1 MKINGISSDSEVAG
15 IRPHNLRCPMNNDL
29 SLAKMIFECKIFDL
43 KNNWGAAHDVKYSLV
58 ISSEGRSFRILPHSC
73 LQAA

>member
-1 MKINGISSDSEVAG
+1 MD
-15 IRPHNLRCPMNNDL
+15 NNTD
-29 SLAKMIFECKIFDL
+29 LAKMIFECKIFDF

-58 ISSEGRSFRILPHSC
+58 ISSDGRSFRILLHSC